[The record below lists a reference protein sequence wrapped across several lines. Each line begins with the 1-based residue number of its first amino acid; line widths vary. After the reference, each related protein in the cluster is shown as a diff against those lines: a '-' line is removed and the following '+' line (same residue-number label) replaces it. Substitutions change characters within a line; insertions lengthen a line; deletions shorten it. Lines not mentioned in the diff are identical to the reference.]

1 MKKRDIFISL
11 AIIGA
16 AFLTVWACL
25 QAKGYVRIDAGGASA
40 ELQLRNAWFTAR
52 TITSG
57 EQAAEVGARVYNARR
72 LSILQKLN
80 GHDWRIEGVYGPWG
94 GLSRIKVRRSQT
106 TELRLGPP
114 FVVKPGVSR
123 SGSVVSVGYTVIGQ
137 AGEHYRSFATTDG
150 RIAMPGAKVKI
161 LDEAGNVLET
171 GQFSYG

>member
-1 MKKRDIFISL
+1 MKKKDILISL

-16 AFLTVWACL
+16 VVLAAWVFL
-25 QAKGYVRIDAGGASA
+25 QAKGYLRIDAGGAA
-40 ELQLRNAWFTAR
+40 AKLQVQNAWFTKT

-57 EQAAEVGARVYNARR
+57 GQATEAGARLYRARR
-72 LSILQKLN
+72 LVISTIRDGRTWQ
-80 GHDWRIEGVYGPWG
+80 IECLGPWG
-94 GLSRIKVRRSQT
+94 ELSRIKVRRSQT

-123 SGSVVSVGYTVIGQ
+123 SGSVVSVDYTVIGQ

-150 RIAMPGAKVKI
+150 RAMPGAKVKI
-161 LDEAGNVLET
+161 ADEAGNVLET

>member
-16 AFLTVWACL
+16 AILAVLVCL

-57 EQAAEVGARVYNARR
+57 EQAAEVGARVYNAQR
-72 LSILQKLN
+72 LSVLQKLN
-80 GHDWRIEGVYGPWG
+80 GHDWRIEGVGPWG
-94 GLSRIKVRRSQT
+94 GLSRIKIRRNQT

-114 FVVKPGVSR
+114 LLVKPDVSR
-123 SGSVVSVGYTVIGQ
+123 SGAVLSIGYSIIGR
-137 AGEHYRSFATTDG
+137 AGEHYRSSATQDG
-150 RIAMPGAKVKI
+150 QTVIGAKI
-161 LDEAGNVLET
+161 NIIDEAGNVLKA